1 MLSNDHDF
9 FTFSMHCD
17 SNFPLK
23 KMTSDIDVSL
33 KKGTNDQEYL
43 DILGENLEK
52 LDHIQRDIVFF
63 QAGVDILE
71 ADGLGHLSLTRNG
84 VTARNKMILDF
95 AKEGHSPIVVFMG
108 GGYSKPIKHSVN
120 AFVDLFKQCSNF

>member
-1 MLSNDHDF
+1 M
-9 FTFSMHCD
+9 
-17 SNFPLK
+17 
-23 KMTSDIDVSL
+23 

-43 DILGENLEK
+43 DILGENLQK

-71 ADGLGHLSLTRNG
+71 TDGLGHLSLTRNG
-84 VTARNKMILDF
+84 VIARNKMILDF